1 MLNKQPPIIVSKKSM
16 SLDDSPMLEP
26 SHTVANHYKFI
37 SGLPG
42 DKLNE
47 YTQRRQ
53 SQSNQL
59 VSGQAIV
66 AVRDSP
72 LSKPEKTLTMADPD
86 RPYNMWPSMFF
97 FFPPYYHHRPAK
109 GQLH

>member
-1 MLNKQPPIIVSKKSM
+1 MPHKQPPIIVSKKAM

-26 SHTVANHYKFI
+26 SHTVANHYKFN
-37 SGLPG
+37 SGLSG
-42 DKLNE
+42 DKLSE
-47 YTQRRQ
+47 HMPRRQ

-72 LSKPEKTLTMADPD
+72 LPKPKKILTMADPD
-86 RPYNMWPSMFF
+86 RPYNMWPSMFCF
-97 FFPPYYHHRPAK
+97 SP
-109 GQLH
+109 LLLL